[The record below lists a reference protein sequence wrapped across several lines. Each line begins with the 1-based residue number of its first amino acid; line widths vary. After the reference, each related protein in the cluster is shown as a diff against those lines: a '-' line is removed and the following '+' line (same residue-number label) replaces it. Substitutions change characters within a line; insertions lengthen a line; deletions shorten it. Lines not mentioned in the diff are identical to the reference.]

1 MTTEDE
7 DDVIAEIMDYRAC
20 MIADVLLL
28 PKRCFSRRCRQ
39 WGECKIQRAPCLRFH
54 KHLAWRRLDALI
66 GPHPDAEQTE
76 DEDGC

>member
-1 MTTEDE
+1 MQMDDDEELEDIRSFRCN
-7 DDVIAEIMDYRAC
+7 VIAEM
-20 MIADVLLL
+20 LLL
-28 PKRCFSRRCRQ
+28 PKRCFSRRCRT
-39 WGECKIQRAPCLRFH
+39 WGECKIDRAPCLRFH